1 MKKAAVFQTV
11 SLSFL
16 FLALVACGKSKDNQ
30 PVMGKAAPTATQPAA
45 PTPKNPSTAVPD
57 SAQNNNTRNQP
68 QAQHGQQQGQAG
80 QSQQSQQTPQQGSAG
95 EGSQQGQQG
104 QRQGQQQG
112 QQAPQM
118 TEDAAQ
124 AKINELEMLSK
135 TYTGTANDPVRKFL
149 ELRMDDVKDARVKL
163 RNLEAAAI
171 IQDARLKI
179 DYSNGDVAIQLEMK
193 RGNSTRTMILGGTL
207 EGQGQKSTQIL
218 AETAGAKVAGTLKC
232 LDAQTDTCEVSHL
245 RLQIGEAGNRATVN
259 IVFRKT
265 NVHLRSQ
272 FPTATRSV
280 PEMETLYSIIRHTE
294 LNTNTTGKIESA
306 KLETFEVIKGK
317 TGYRFILK
325 ALNKEMIMM
334 TGDLK
339 DQRVTAGLGQPAVRA
354 ISESDLINANGE
366 VVYKTKLHDSLKD
379 LKLVNNNGYGA
390 LSFEVDFNSQ
400 VQIEGETKVKF
411 QIERISRPVRQLS
424 EKI

>member
-11 SLSFL
+11 SFSFL

-30 PVMGKAAPTATQPAA
+30 PVIGKAAPTVNQPAA
-45 PTPKNPSTAVPD
+45 PTPKNPPTAVPE

-68 QAQHGQQQGQAG
+68 QAQQGQQQGQAG
-80 QSQQSQQTPQQGSAG
+80 QSQQGSAG
-95 EGSQQGQQG
+95 QGSQQGQQQGQQG

-118 TEDAAQ
+118 TEEAAQ

-193 RGNSTRTMILGGTL
+193 RGNSTQTMTLGGTL
-207 EGQGQKSTQIL
+207 EGNGQKSTQIL
-218 AETAGAKVAGTLKC
+218 TETAGAKVAGTLKC

-245 RLQIGEAGNRATVN
+245 RLQIGETGNRSTVN

-265 NVHLRSQ
+265 NVNLKSQ
-272 FPTATRSV
+272 FPAATRSV

-325 ALNKEMIMM
+325 TLNKEMIVMS
-334 TGDLK
+334 GDLK
-339 DQRVTAGLGQPAVRA
+339 DQRVTGGAGQPAIRA

-390 LSFEVDFNSQ
+390 LSFEVDFNTQ

-424 EKI
+424 EKL